1 MNCDTF
7 DRWLEAGMPA
17 ADAAAALAH
26 SATCARCV
34 AALEVE
40 RFLALDV
47 APAPEG
53 FTARVMERVDA
64 ASTARAHA
72 RPAPLSALAWWV
84 RPAAEPAAAL
94 ALGLAALLMWQ
105 RDAVLGA
112 LVTVVMG
119 VANLA
124 LQSPMLLHPF
134 VRPLTDWLAGVSVA
148 QPVVALELA
157 LALVPA
163 MLWGGRLL
171 YRWSERFVAIG
182 AR

>member
-17 ADAAAALAH
+17 PDAAAALVH
-26 SATCARCV
+26 SATCARCA

-40 RFLALDV
+40 RFLAHDV
-47 APAPEG
+47 ASAPEG
-53 FTARVMERVDA
+53 FTARVMERVEA
-64 ASTARAHA
+64 ATSARVHA
-72 RPAPLSALAWWV
+72 RHAPLSALAWWV

-112 LVTVVMG
+112 LVTLVMG
-119 VANLA
+119 AANLA
-124 LQSPMLLHPF
+124 LQSPVLLQPF
-134 VRPLTDWLAGVSVA
+134 VHPLTGWVAGVSRT
-148 QPVVALELA
+148 QPMAALAFA

-163 MLWGGRLL
+163 MVWSGRLL
-171 YRWSERFVAIG
+171 YRWSERFVAAG